1 MANLSDEDSIY
12 YDAMLALHRKKIA
25 EMCAMHGVPFENGQ
39 VSFPRED
46 MEMIRAHI
54 SMSHFERFW
63 KRNALKV
70 KLLIVLGFIGSF
82 FMLMGRAFS
91 VIEMSI
97 YGTLSN
103 VFILISS
110 LIMLYFLESLE
121 QHFGLWKRPEITGP
135 DGHPN
140 KKWTFVP
147 ADIGRFVKA
156 HDTARGSRS

>member
-1 MANLSDEDSIY
+1 MADLLGEESIY
-12 YDAMLALHRKKIA
+12 YEAMLALHRKKIA
-25 EMCAMHGVPFENGQ
+25 EMCATHGVPFENGQ

-70 KLLIVLGFIGSF
+70 KLVIVLGFICSLL
-82 FMLMGRAFS
+82 MLMGGLFS

-97 YGTLSN
+97 YGVLSN
-103 VFILISS
+103 AFIYISS
-110 LIMLYFLESLE
+110 LIMLYFLDSLE
-121 QHFGLWKRPEITGP
+121 QHFGLWKRPAVTGP
-135 DGHPN
+135 DGQSN
-140 KKWTFVP
+140 KKWMFVP

-156 HDTARGSRS
+156 RHDARGSRS